1 MSSKKLASFGVSV
14 FFLLISVLSSYSD
27 AFAQWGGHRG
37 WHAGSEM
44 MGGWGFGWVGMI
56 LMLIFWIL
64 VIAGLVLLIRLLIQK
79 TRKQAEVISGGSS
92 ALDILKDR
100 YARGEIEKEEFEEK
114 KKDLMS

>member
-1 MSSKKLASFGVSV
+1 MSSKKLSSVGVSV
-14 FFLLISVLSSYSD
+14 FFLLISMLFTYSD
-27 AFAQWGGHRG
+27 ALAHWGGRRG
-37 WHAGSEM
+37 WHSGPEM

-56 LMLIFWIL
+56 SMLIFWIL
-64 VIAGLVLLIRLLIQK
+64 VIVGLVLLIRLLIQK